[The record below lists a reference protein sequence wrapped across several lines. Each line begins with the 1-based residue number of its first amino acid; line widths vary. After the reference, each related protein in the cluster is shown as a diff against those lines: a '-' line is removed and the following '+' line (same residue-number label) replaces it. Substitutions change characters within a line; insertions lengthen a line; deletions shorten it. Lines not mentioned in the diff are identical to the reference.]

1 MSKGLYREF
10 YLLPRGEQRALL
22 LLSLF
27 LILSLAFR
35 MVVQFLPERE
45 PAGMKEFEQEA
56 HVIMAALARADSLQR
71 AKSDSSRQSVP
82 SSFKYAL
89 RPAYQS
95 KQARTVF
102 PIDLNRADSVQ
113 LLPLPGIG
121 PVFAGRIIKYR
132 TLLGGYA
139 RVDQL
144 LEVYGMKEETLDL
157 VKDKIFVDISAIRTF
172 KLDSASFKD
181 LLRHPY
187 LEYEDVKA
195 LVKYRDFKGKIQSK
209 NELQENFI
217 LADSVL
223 QKISPYLGLE

>member
-1 MSKGLYREF
+1 MAKRLYREF

-22 LLSLF
+22 LLSLL

-35 MVVQFLPERE
+35 MVVQFLPDRE
-45 PAGMKEFEQEA
+45 PAGMEEFEQEA
-56 HVIMAALARADSLQR
+56 HVIMATLARVDSLQR
-71 AKSDSSRQSVP
+71 AKNDSNRQSVP
-82 SSFKYAL
+82 GFGHTL

-95 KQARTVF
+95 KQSRTSF

-121 PVFAGRIIKYR
+121 PVFARRIIKYR

-144 LEVYGMKEETLDL
+144 MEVYGMKEETLDL
-157 VKDKIFVDISAIRTF
+157 VKDKIFADITAIRTIN
-172 KLDSASFKD
+172 LDSASFKD

-195 LVKYRDFKGKIQSK
+195 LVKYRDFKGKILSK
-209 NELQENFI
+209 QELQDNFI

-223 QKISPYLGLE
+223 QKVLPYLGLE

>member
-45 PAGMKEFEQEA
+45 PAGMEEFEQEA
-56 HVIMAALARADSLQR
+56 HVIMATLARADSLQR
-71 AKSDSSRQSVP
+71 AKRDSSRQNVP
-82 SSFKYAL
+82 NSFGHAL

-95 KQARTVF
+95 KQARTAF

-132 TLLGGYA
+132 KLLGGYA
-139 RVDQL
+139 REDQL

-157 VKDKIFVDISAIRTF
+157 VKDKIFVDTSAIRTF

-187 LEYEDVKA
+187 LEYEDVIA
-195 LVKYRDFKGKIQSK
+195 LVRYRDFKGKIQSK

-223 QKISPYLGLE
+223 QKILPYLGLE